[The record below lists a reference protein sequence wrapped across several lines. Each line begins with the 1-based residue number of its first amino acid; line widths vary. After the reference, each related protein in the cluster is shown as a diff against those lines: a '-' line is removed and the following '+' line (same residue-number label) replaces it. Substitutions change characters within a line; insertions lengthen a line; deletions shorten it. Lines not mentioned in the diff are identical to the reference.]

1 MTELMHTT
9 KRFLT
14 AAAVAL
20 TGALALPQSA
30 AAASVGQ
37 LSLDA
42 DNVEARL
49 VSPLSMPSVA
59 TGTTG
64 GLRDAIY
71 AVEAVLDFSD
81 SGFSAPVAAR
91 TTLISTYEVVVRT
104 ETLRNTLVAR
114 ACAIADDAAPF
125 TGRFNSAMVASRIQ
139 TIQSAMQ
146 MTVPTFVPKSRVSP
160 AMAENALADID
171 DMMFTLSD
179 EGAALG
185 AIDATLV
192 STFAINK
199 AVDDIYYRAAAVCDA
214 HPMH

>member
-9 KRFLT
+9 KRILT

-20 TGALALPQSA
+20 TGAFALPQSA
-30 AAASVGQ
+30 AASNVGQ
-37 LSLDA
+37 LALDA
-42 DNVEARL
+42 ADIEARL
-49 VSPLSMPSVA
+49 VSPLYMPSAA

-81 SGFSAPVAAR
+81 SGFSAPASAR
-91 TTLISTYEVVVRT
+91 STLISTYEVVVRT

-114 ACAIADDAAPF
+114 ACAIANDAAPF
-125 TGRFNSAMVASRIQ
+125 TGRFSSAMVATRIQ
-139 TIQSAMQ
+139 AVQLAMQ
-146 MTVPTFVPKSRVSP
+146 MTVPAYVPKRRVSP
-160 AMAENALADID
+160 VMAENALSDIS
-171 DMMFTLSD
+171 DMMFTLSE

-185 AIDATLV
+185 KIDDTLV
-192 STFAINK
+192 STHAINL

-214 HPMH
+214 YPMH